1 MHGTNIKPKTRIFYD
16 DATYCISKPMYVCMR
31 RTSDQ
36 VRQITDILSGQ
47 KDSYLATNYW
57 TM

>member
-1 MHGTNIKPKTRIFYD
+1 MVKPDTPILDDKANLLHLKTH
-16 DATYCISKPMYVCMR
+16 VCMR
-31 RTSDQ
+31 RTSDP

-47 KDSYLATNYW
+47 KDSYSATNYL